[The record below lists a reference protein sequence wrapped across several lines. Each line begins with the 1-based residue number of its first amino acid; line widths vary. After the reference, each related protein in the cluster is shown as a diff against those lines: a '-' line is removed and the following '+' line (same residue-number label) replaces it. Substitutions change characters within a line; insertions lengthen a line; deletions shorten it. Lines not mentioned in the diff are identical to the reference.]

1 MSSQR
6 EASFYRKEKSESV
19 TCLLCPHNCVI
30 KPGKTGI
37 CGVRSNSNGTLFSD
51 IYGKVSAVAMDP
63 IEKKPLYHFYPGRE
77 ILSIGTV
84 GCNLKCSYCQNWHI
98 SQDTTARTTFH
109 DPEKII
115 AAAGE
120 RNSIGIAYTYSE
132 PIVWFEY
139 VRDVAQLARER
150 SLKNVMVTNGCINP
164 EPLKELLTF
173 TDAMNIDLK
182 AFKEETYKK
191 YQKGSVE
198 AVKNTIRQ
206 VHEAGCH
213 LEITT
218 LVVTGMN
225 DDIAELREIVDF
237 IADISPAI
245 PWHVSRYYPG
255 YKYEEPATDID
266 FITGVCKEASEK
278 LEYVYSG
285 NIPSGAG
292 GSNTLCPSCGAV
304 AIERNGYKTVI
315 TGLDGN
321 RCRECGTSL
330 NIKN

>member
-1 MSSQR
+1 MSSKR
-6 EASFYRKEKSESV
+6 EALFYRKEESESV

-30 KPGKTGI
+30 KPEKTGI

-51 IYGKVSAVAMDP
+51 IYGRVSAVAMDP

-98 SQDTTARTTFH
+98 SQDTTARTTSH
-109 DPEKII
+109 DPENII

-139 VRDVAQLARER
+139 VRDVALLARER
-150 SLKNVMVTNGCINP
+150 SLKNVMVTNGCINA
-164 EPLKELLTF
+164 EPLEELLTF

-182 AFKEETYKK
+182 AFKKETYQIN
-191 YQKGSVE
+191 QKGSLE
-198 AVKNTIRQ
+198 TVKNTIRR

-225 DDIAELREIVDF
+225 DDITELREIIDF

-255 YKYEEPATDID
+255 YKYEEPATDIG
-266 FITGVCKEASEK
+266 FITGVCKEASKK
-278 LEYVYSG
+278 LDYVYSG
-285 NIPSGAG
+285 NVPSGAG
-292 GSNTLCPSCGAV
+292 GSNTLCPSCDAV
-304 AIERNGYKTVI
+304 VIERNGYKTVI
-315 TGLDGN
+315 TGLEGN